1 MQHDL
6 AVWASSGT
14 SSHKY
19 TKESGIIPREASP
32 YCCAMYSCLNV
43 AQFHVTLCL

>member
-1 MQHDL
+1 MQHNL
-6 AVWASSGT
+6 AAWASLGT
-14 SSHKY
+14 SSHKH

-32 YCCAMYSCLNV
+32 DCCAIYSCLHV